1 MQPLK
6 HIKLS
11 KHVDNALN
19 TRSAVRS
26 ILANINNGS
35 SLVSI
40 LFDFDKIDFVS
51 RNAMHEILNTKQT
64 LENQDLMVVFENMNQ
79 QVQSM
84 YKLVSEASSNNK
96 RSVISRY
103 NVTSRSE
110 FNRLVTI

>member
-1 MQPLK
+1 MQSLK
-6 HIKLS
+6 HIQLS
-11 KHVDNALN
+11 KYVDNAVN

-26 ILANINNGS
+26 ILANIKNES

-40 LFDFDKIDFVS
+40 RFDFDKIDFVS

-64 LENQDLMVVFENMNQ
+64 LNNHDLMVVFENMNQ

-84 YKLVSEASSNNK
+84 YKLVNEASSNNK
-96 RSVISRY
+96 RPIIRRY
-103 NVTSRSE
+103 NVTSMNE